1 MKHLIKK
8 TYILILT
15 LTVFLSSVSVVRA
28 EPLNGWNKDHTLYYK
43 NGAPYTGQKK
53 TDGKKYLFANGKLKK
68 GFQTIVYKGKTIR
81 VFYDKKTGA
90 MVTGAKK
97 IKGYYYYF
105 NKKTGAMKTGWRK
118 AKGKK
123 YYYDKDGHML
133 TDHHIMKKTLYVFD
147 SDGVLTKKV
156 TRSKAKKATKK
167 GKGTKTWTLM
177 GLSEAEI
184 VEKMGPLFT
193 EDQEKTGVLASLS
206 MAQFILE
213 SWYGRSELALMANNC
228 FGMKT
233 YLSGNTWPGSAW
245 NGSSSYTKKTKEEY
259 TPGVETVITADFR
272 KYPSIEK
279 SIEDHSAYLLGA
291 RNESGN
297 LRYEG
302 LKGCTNYKKA
312 AKIIWKGGYATSRS
326 YVKEIC
332 AIIRNWDLTRFD
344 A

>member
-1 MKHLIKK
+1 MNRLMKK
-8 TYILILT
+8 TIILLLSLI
-15 LTVFLSSVSVVRA
+15 VFLSSVNIVHA
-28 EPLNGWNKDHTLYYK
+28 EPLNGWNEDHTLYYQ
-43 NGAPYTGQKK
+43 NGALYTGQKK
-53 TDGKKYLFANGKLKK
+53 IDGKKYLFADGKLKK
-68 GFQTIVYKGKTIR
+68 GFQTIVYKGKSIR
-81 VFYDKKTGA
+81 VYYNKKTGA
-90 MVTGAKK
+90 MVTGTKK
-97 IKGYYYYF
+97 IKDYYYYF

-118 AKGKK
+118 AGGKK
-123 YYYDKDGHML
+123 YYYGKDGRMY
-133 TDHHIMKKTLYVFD
+133 TDHHIIKKALYVFND
-147 SDGVLTKKV
+147 DGVLTKKV

-167 GKGTKTWTLM
+167 GKGTKTWTLI
-177 GLSEAEI
+177 GLSEAES

-228 FGMKT
+228 FGMKE

-245 NGSSSYTKKTKEEY
+245 NGSASYTKKTGEEY
-259 TPGVETVITADFR
+259 TPGVKTIITAKFR

-291 RNESGN
+291 KKESGK
-297 LRYEG
+297 LRYAG

-312 AKIIWKGGYATSRS
+312 AKILKKGGYATSS
-326 YVKEIC
+326 TYVEQIC
-332 AIIRNWDLTRFD
+332 NIIRTWDLTRFD